1 MKVAI
6 LIPTMNR
13 PDFIE
18 RTVGYYN
25 SLNSPHP
32 IYIGDASDPGGAAQT
47 AKILERFRNVE
58 VKYFHFHQV

>member
-18 RTVGYYN
+18 RTVAYYD

-32 IYIGDASDPGGAAQT
+32 IYIGDASDLDRSVKT
-47 AKILERFRNVE
+47 IKLLKRFKNIE
-58 VKYFHFHQV
+58 VNYFY